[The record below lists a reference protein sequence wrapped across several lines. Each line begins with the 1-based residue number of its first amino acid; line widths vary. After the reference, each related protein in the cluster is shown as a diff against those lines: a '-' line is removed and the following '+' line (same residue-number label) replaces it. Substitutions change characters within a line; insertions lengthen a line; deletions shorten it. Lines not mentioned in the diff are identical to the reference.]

1 MLFACGVFIQIPVN
15 CSFISS
21 FSLHFSVTFLEVCF
35 FFFLCGFV
43 ALVQQS
49 TLIPFSC
56 ANLHF
61 FPVHALILQAKCL
74 AVWRHLLVI
83 IDLLSLHIQGCRFLA
98 TMAENN
104 YSWWKLTFL
113 RKKKSTPKV
122 LYESP
127 DIYDVTNNENQQEGM
142 LADGGNSGSSERE
155 FNARLEKIVD
165 KSTKG
170 KHVKVSH
177 SGRFKEKKKVRAT
190 LSENPNFFADS
201 ERDEK

>member
-1 MLFACGVFIQIPVN
+1 
-15 CSFISS
+15 
-21 FSLHFSVTFLEVCF
+21 
-35 FFFLCGFV
+35 
-43 ALVQQS
+43 
-49 TLIPFSC
+49 
-56 ANLHF
+56 
-61 FPVHALILQAKCL
+61 
-74 AVWRHLLVI
+74 
-83 IDLLSLHIQGCRFLA
+83 
-98 TMAENN
+98 MAENN